1 MNTMQVESRDSVSDW
16 LTEDIVEEICL
27 YMNTH
32 QADSLLNIVRKQ
44 KNFETATFAT
54 LEGFDVLEAI
64 FSTSE
69 GEIRVSWRAPL
80 LGRSQIREE
89 LVSLAF

>member
-1 MNTMQVESRDSVSDW
+1 MSDW

>member
-32 QADSLLNIVRKQ
+32 KADSLLNIVRKQ

-80 LGRSQIREE
+80 LGRSQIRDE

>member
-1 MNTMQVESRDSVSDW
+1 MNTTPVEARDTVSDW
-16 LTEDIVEEICL
+16 LTQCVVEEICL

-54 LEGFDVLEAI
+54 LKSFDALEAI
-64 FSTSE
+64 FATSE
-69 GEIRVSWRAPL
+69 GEIKVSWSAPL

>member
-1 MNTMQVESRDSVSDW
+1 MQVESRDSVSDW

>member
-1 MNTMQVESRDSVSDW
+1 MSDW

-80 LGRSQIREE
+80 LGRSQIRDE

>member
-1 MNTMQVESRDSVSDW
+1 MNTTPVETRDTVSDW
-16 LTEDIVEEICL
+16 LTQSVVEEICL

>member
-1 MNTMQVESRDSVSDW
+1 VSDW

>member
-1 MNTMQVESRDSVSDW
+1 MQVESRDSVSDW

-80 LGRSQIREE
+80 LGRSQIRDE

>member
-1 MNTMQVESRDSVSDW
+1 MNTTPVETRDTVSDW
-16 LTEDIVEEICL
+16 LTQGVVEEICL

-44 KNFETATFAT
+44 KNFETATYAT
-54 LEGFDVLEAI
+54 LKSFDALEAI
-64 FSTSE
+64 FATSE
-69 GEIRVSWRAPL
+69 GEIKVSWSAPL